1 MNNRLKVYNTLYR
14 ALDSQN
20 LNLLYKP
27 SNTFFDL
34 IVPILDIG
42 IHHYSSSDEN
52 NHNCDAY
59 MTSSIL
65 EHNSIRGN
73 ILLNYGI
80 PDIIGF
86 HSLVPNRFKKED
98 LYILKQSCAQSYKI
112 FFDNSISDSWS
123 IKDRFS
129 YNIGYGLPEI
139 NVSSDKNKKTIAIMN
154 LNNNSNIATLYQYIK
169 NVFKDSEMIT
179 DISSLK
185 YSDLLNKL
193 SGFHICLDHDTL
205 INCIVASYAGCHIIT
220 SLSSIQGV
228 NGSFNNMDYRSIMD
242 LIRNIIPKVTESDK
256 RVLLDAYSFD
266 KFSSKFIK
274 CLRDIKKAPVIP

>member
-14 ALDSQN
+14 ILDSQN

-34 IVPILDIG
+34 IVPLLDIG
-42 IHHYSSSDEN
+42 IHKYDSKNEN

-86 HSLVPNRFKKED
+86 HSLIPNKFKKED
-98 LYILKQSCAQSYKI
+98 LYILKQSCAQSYKV
-112 FFDNSISDSWS
+112 FFDESISNSWS

-129 YNIGYGLPEI
+129 YSIGYGIPEETI
-139 NVSSDKNKKTIAIMN
+139 LSDTNTNKKSIVIMN
-154 LNNNSNIATLYQYIK
+154 LNNNGNITTLYQFIK
-169 NVFKDSEMIT
+169 NVFKDCEMIT

-193 SGFHICLDHDTL
+193 SCFHICLDHDTL

-220 SLSSIQGV
+220 SLPPIQGV
-228 NGSFNNMDYRSIMD
+228 HGTFNNMDYRPIMD
-242 LIRNIIPKVTESDK
+242 LIRDIIPKD
-256 RVLLDAYSFD
+256 
-266 KFSSKFIK
+266 
-274 CLRDIKKAPVIP
+274 